1 MDPTKPSAL
10 ERARRAKSAHEIKL
24 LGMPNVVGVGIGQ
37 VRRGAKKT
45 GEVGIV
51 VMVNKK
57 VPSAQLSEADLI
69 PRVLDGVLVDVQE
82 VGEFVASD

>member
-10 ERARRAKSAHEIKL
+10 ERARRAKSAHESKL
-24 LGMPNVVGVGIGQ
+24 LDMPNVVGVGIGQ
-37 VRRGAKKT
+37 VRRGGKKT